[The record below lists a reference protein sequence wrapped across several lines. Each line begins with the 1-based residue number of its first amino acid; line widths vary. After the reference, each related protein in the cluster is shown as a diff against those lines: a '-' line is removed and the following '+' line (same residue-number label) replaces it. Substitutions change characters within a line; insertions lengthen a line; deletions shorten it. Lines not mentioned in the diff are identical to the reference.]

1 MQTETETEFVILIII
16 SKLCNT
22 DTTNNDCSAK

>member
-1 MQTETETEFVILIII
+1 MQTKTEFVILIIS

-22 DTTNNDCSAK
+22 DTTNNEWSAK